1 MSEIFNLALAI
12 IQLVK
17 EIISLPINFIAAKQ
31 CIISFMIT
39 FIWICV
45 LCWILYRVFILLKG
59 IFKLCVNAHRLK
71 YLSRGYGG
79 EVAVLKYI
87 LDNPRGNITWLPF
100 DNASM
105 LSLSKKGLLEQVG
118 DLPAMRKSWRNVRTM
133 CYPYA
138 IPEYI
143 RKYINARRKTFDQ
156 LWGDVQPSMELKHY
170 QNSISDEPVL

>member
-1 MSEIFNLALAI
+1 
-12 IQLVK
+12 
-17 EIISLPINFIAAKQ
+17 
-31 CIISFMIT
+31 MIT
-39 FIWICV
+39 FIWICF
-45 LCWILYRVFILLKG
+45 LCWILYKS
-59 IFKLCVNAHRLK
+59 FKLCVNAHRLK

-105 LSLSKKGLLEQVG
+105 LSLSKKGLLEQAG
-118 DLPAMRKSWRNVRTM
+118 DLPAIRKSWRNVRTM

-143 RKYINARRKTFDQ
+143 RKYINNARRETLDQ

-170 QNSISDEPVL
+170 QNSISDEPAL